1 MCALDPARRGGG
13 VFDFEVEEMIQQQL
27 VTRGIAD
34 QRVIKAFRDVP
45 RKTFVPAYLHNRTYG
60 DERLPIGLGQ
70 TISPPYVV
78 ARMLEDLEIDKGSRV
93 LEVGTGSGYQTA
105 LLANLARSVFTI
117 ELLPELSAR
126 ARRVLLEDLSID
138 NVEFRVGDGFQGW
151 SDAAPFDAIIVN
163 AVAEEV
169 PWPLQGQL
177 RPGARLVMPLGEREH
192 LITVFQRKSAGSD
205 PEIVRTEAVDL
216 GFGEL
221 LGEALE

>member
-1 MCALDPARRGGG
+1 
-13 VFDFEVEEMIQQQL
+13 MIQQQL
-27 VTRGIAD
+27 VTRGISD
-34 QRVIKAFRDVP
+34 QRVIQAFRAVP

-78 ARMLEDLEIDKGSRV
+78 ARMLEDLAIDEDSRV

-105 LLANLARSVFTI
+105 LLASLARSVYTI

-126 ARRVLLEDLSID
+126 ARRVLLEDLEIT

-151 SDAAPFDAIIVN
+151 SDAAPFDAIVVN
-163 AVAEEV
+163 AAADEV

-177 RPGARLVMPLGEREH
+177 RPGARLVMPLGERDH
-192 LITVFQRKSAGSD
+192 VLTVMVQRGSVGE
-205 PEIVRTEAVDL
+205 PEVLRTEELAL

-221 LGEALE
+221 QGEARD